1 MNKMVSDRDA
11 FTSQGPCCQNYRT
24 LPSCV
29 RIARA
34 DTYWA
39 LEHTCVL

>member
-24 LPSCV
+24 IPSYA
-29 RIARA
+29 RIASA
-34 DTYWA
+34 DMF
-39 LEHTCVL
+39 